1 VRYERHASIL
11 AFIIRMSLSV
21 RFGTVLIGLGILFLG
36 FYVQKRSIQG
46 FQNGTVS
53 LPTAAESAVERPA
66 NTNPPLINVVDID
79 VLVQKDKEIRSKMN
93 MVVNAKST
101 SDLLLINYISSDM
114 MANLNIIYKEIM
126 EYAKSISNIADLFS
140 RTDEKHQNTLRQLVY
155 TTSDQVDILYTVY
168 YTIPSNIISTDA
180 IIPSGTAP
188 MSAINNP
195 EVVAESAKQVTNVL
209 STLPSPSA
217 KLNKYL
223 NDLMKSI
230 QSLPT
235 DSSSNDIAD
244 FTSKLKKYLNTVD
257 IQQEYMTTNIADLKS
272 ASMRYTVDPAK
283 TEGADDNKKTFLTT
297 TITSFQSIITALEAK
312 NMTNP
317 EIIDNVTKLQARV
330 TSMQANLTSMKTP
343 ARLEGFASIMNPYDQ
358 PSANSRQAHEFAL
371 GQRTFIDNV
380 FSSMRI

>member
-1 VRYERHASIL
+1 
-11 AFIIRMSLSV
+11 MSLSV
-21 RFGTVLIGLGILFLG
+21 RFGIVLIGLGILFLG
-36 FYVQKRSIQG
+36 FYVQKRSVQG
-46 FQNGTVS
+46 FQAEVVS
-53 LPTAAESAVERPA
+53 LPTAAESAVTRPA
-66 NTNPPLINVVDID
+66 NTNPSLINVNDID
-79 VLVQKDKEIRSKMN
+79 VLVQKDKQIRSKMN
-93 MVVNAKST
+93 MVVNAKPT
-101 SDLLLINYISSDM
+101 SDLILINYISSDM

-126 EYAKSISNIADLFS
+126 EYSRSISNISDLFP

-180 IIPSGTAP
+180 IIPSGAAP

-230 QSLPT
+230 QSLST

-257 IQQEYMTTNIADLKS
+257 MQQEYMTTNIADLKS
-272 ASMRYTVDPAK
+272 ASMRYTIDSSK
-283 TEGADDNKKTFLTT
+283 TEGAADNKKTFLTT

-343 ARLEGFASIMNPYDQ
+343 AARLEGFASIMNPYDQ

-380 FSSMRI
+380 FSAMKI